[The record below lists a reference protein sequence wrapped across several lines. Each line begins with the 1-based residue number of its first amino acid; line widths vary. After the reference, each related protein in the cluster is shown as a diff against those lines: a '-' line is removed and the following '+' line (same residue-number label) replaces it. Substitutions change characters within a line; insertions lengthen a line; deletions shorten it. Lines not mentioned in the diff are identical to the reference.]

1 MARYYIIIEN
11 SRTMCWYYMTADEYA
26 VTAEKCAENCVSEY
40 FETAD
45 ECADTAEYVL
55 ILYEYV
61 KKKSEYTAEKYA
73 KNCVDI
79 LWVMKQQNNMLII

>member
-1 MARYYIIIEN
+1 MARYYKTAENVLRLYESEYIASVIVWN
-11 SRTMCWYYMTADEYA
+11 SRTMCWYYMTADEHA
-26 VTAEKCAENCVSEY
+26 VTAEKCAGKLVSEY

-61 KKKSEYTAEKYA
+61 KKNRWIYSR
-73 KNCVDI
+73 
-79 LWVMKQQNNMLII
+79 